1 MGVLKNVTVSGQQ
14 GKWFVSIQT
23 ERQVETPIHPSTA
36 IVGIDMGLARFAMLG
51 DGSYFA
57 PLNSFKRQEKAL
69 VKAQRAMSRKQKFSN
84 NWKKGKRLAVPSF
97 PRCADRIDSSI
108 ISLEADFRYW
118 EYGWV

>member
-36 IVGIDMGLARFAMLG
+36 IVGIDMGLARFATLS

-84 NWKKGKRLAVPSF
+84 NWKKAKAGVQKIH
-97 PRCADRIDSSI
+97 ADLSRPG
-108 ISLEADFRYW
+108 L
-118 EYGWV
+118 